1 MKDYIEYRVLE
12 IAQYIID
19 NNATVRSAAKVFNVS
34 KSTVHKDVHER
45 LLKINRDLYK
55 RCRNVLEK
63 NKAERHI
70 RGGMATREKYRTENL
85 HSEYEQPSLILR

>member
-1 MKDYIEYRVLE
+1 MKDYIEDRVME

-19 NNATVRSAAKVFNVS
+19 NNATVRSTAKVFSVS

-45 LLKINRDLYK
+45 LIHINMNMYGQ
-55 RCRNVLEK
+55 CRNVLEK

-70 RGGMATREKYRTENL
+70 RGGLATREKYKQQAL
-85 HSEYEQPSLILR
+85 HSGRQ

>member
-1 MKDYIEYRVLE
+1 MKDYIEDRVME

-19 NNATVRSAAKVFNVS
+19 NNGTVRSTAKVFSVS

-45 LLKINRDLYK
+45 LIHINMNMYGQ
-55 RCRNVLEK
+55 CRNVLEK

-70 RGGMATREKYRTENL
+70 RGGLATREKYKQQAL
-85 HSEYEQPSLILR
+85 HSGRQ

>member
-1 MKDYIEYRVLE
+1 MKDYIEDRVME

-19 NNATVRSAAKVFNVS
+19 NNATVRSTAKVFSVS

-45 LLKINRDLYK
+45 LIHINMNMYGQ
-55 RCRNVLEK
+55 CRNVLEK

-70 RGGMATREKYRTENL
+70 RGGLATREKYL
-85 HSEYEQPSLILR
+85 HQHEIGIK